1 MVQAL
6 FDKGSDQVESH
17 EISPGI
23 VSEMESTYVGPIDGT
38 RNKGWSERRLL
49 FLSEVHNSDR
59 KIATALYIVLVIVLV
74 SIVGG

>member
-6 FDKGSDQVESH
+6 FDKGSDQVESD

-23 VSEMESTYVGPIDGT
+23 VSETESTYVGPIDGT
-38 RNKGWSERRLL
+38 RSKGWSDRRLL

-59 KIATALYIVLVIVLV
+59 KIATALYVVLVIVLV